1 MNILTMHKHWRS
13 FLSPLTR
20 DYMRLYK
27 WEWIN
32 GKVYSVK
39 SISRSIFNKVLYQVL
54 SSNWMFY
61 YRGFGWA
68 LMSTRRKDTS
78 YVDKVNSL

>member
-1 MNILTMHKHWRS
+1 MNHLNHAQALS

-54 SSNWMFY
+54 SSN
-61 YRGFGWA
+61 
-68 LMSTRRKDTS
+68 
-78 YVDKVNSL
+78 